1 MEELKV
7 NKEADKNFAQVFQAA
22 LALFG
27 SKEAAHRWLNHPVQ
41 GLGNKRP
48 IDMLSTAE
56 DTKLVLNL
64 IGRLEHGV
72 FS

>member
-1 MEELKV
+1 M
-7 NKEADKNFAQVFQAA
+7 NKETKKNFDKVFQAT

-27 SKEAAHRWLNHPVQ
+27 SKEVAHLWLKLPVQ

-56 DTKLVLNL
+56 GTKVVLNL

>member
-1 MEELKV
+1 M
-7 NKEADKNFAQVFQAA
+7 NKETKKNFDKVFQAT

-27 SKEAAHRWLNHPVQ
+27 SEEAANHWLKNPVR

-48 IDMLSTAE
+48 IDMLSTTE
-56 DTKLVLNL
+56 DTKAVLNL

>member
-1 MEELKV
+1 VEFKV
-7 NKEADKNFAQVFQAA
+7 NKETKKNFDRVFQEA

-27 SKEAAHRWLNHPVQ
+27 SEEATHYWLKHPVR
-41 GLGNKRP
+41 GLSNKRP
-48 IDMLSTAE
+48 IDMLSTTE
-56 DTKLVLNL
+56 DTQVVISL

>member
-1 MEELKV
+1 M
-7 NKEADKNFAQVFQAA
+7 NKETKKNFDKVFQTA

-27 SKEAAHRWLNHPVQ
+27 SEEATNHWLKHPVR

-56 DTKLVLNL
+56 DSKAILNL

>member
-1 MEELKV
+1 V
-7 NKEADKNFAQVFQAA
+7 NRENKKNFDKVFQTA

-27 SKEAAHRWLNHPVQ
+27 NEEAVNHWLKHPVR

-56 DTKLVLNL
+56 DTKAVLNL

>member
-1 MEELKV
+1 MNQETK
-7 NKEADKNFAQVFQAA
+7 KNFDQVFQAA

-27 SKEAAHRWLNHPVQ
+27 SKEVAHCWLNHPVQ

-48 IDMLSTAE
+48 IHMLSTAE

>member
-1 MEELKV
+1 MNEEIE
-7 NKEADKNFAQVFQAA
+7 NNFNEVFQAA
-22 LALFG
+22 LALLG
-27 SKEAAHRWLNHPVQ
+27 SEEAAHSWLKKPVR

-48 IDMLSTAE
+48 IDMISTAE
-56 DTKLVLNL
+56 NTKVVLNF

>member
-1 MEELKV
+1 M
-7 NKEADKNFAQVFQAA
+7 NKEADKNFDKVFQAA

-27 SKEAAHRWLNHPVQ
+27 SEEAANHWLKHPVR

-48 IDMLSTAE
+48 IDLLSTAE
-56 DTKLVLNL
+56 GAKAVLNL

>member
-1 MEELKV
+1 M
-7 NKEADKNFAQVFQAA
+7 NKETKKNFDKVFQAA

-27 SKEAAHRWLNHPVQ
+27 SENAAHRWLQTPVR

-48 IDMLSTAE
+48 IDMLSTTE
-56 DTKLVLNL
+56 DTEVVLDL

-72 FS
+72 F

>member
-1 MEELKV
+1 MNQETK
-7 NKEADKNFAQVFQAA
+7 KNFDQVFQAA

-27 SKEAAHRWLNHPVQ
+27 SEEAAHRWLNHPAQ
-41 GLGNKRP
+41 GLGKKLP

-72 FS
+72 FP

>member
-1 MEELKV
+1 M
-7 NKEADKNFAQVFQAA
+7 NKETKNNFDKVFQAA

-27 SKEAAHRWLNHPVQ
+27 SEEAAHHWLKHPVR
-41 GLGNKRP
+41 GLDNKRP

>member
-1 MEELKV
+1 M
-7 NKEADKNFAQVFQAA
+7 NKETTKNFDKVFQAA
-22 LALFG
+22 LALCG
-27 SKEAAHRWLNHPVQ
+27 NEEAVNHWLKQPVR

-56 DTKLVLNL
+56 DTMVVLNL

>member
-1 MEELKV
+1 M
-7 NKEADKNFAQVFQAA
+7 NKETKKNFDKVFQAA

-27 SKEAAHRWLNHPVQ
+27 SEEAANQWLKHPVR

-48 IDMLSTAE
+48 IDLRSTAE
-56 DTKLVLNL
+56 GTKAVLNL

>member
-1 MEELKV
+1 M
-7 NKEADKNFAQVFQAA
+7 NKETKKNFDNVFQIA

-27 SKEAAHRWLNHPVQ
+27 TKEAANHWLNHPVR

-48 IDMLSTAE
+48 IDMLATAE
-56 DTKLVLNL
+56 DTEVVLNL
-64 IGRLEHGV
+64 LGRLEHGV